1 MAQISSGDTHLP
13 FDVIPL
19 IISEL
24 GSDEDMASLRAC
36 SLICKAMLPLAR
48 KHIFATGKVE
58 IDNTKEPEDCEKP
71 LASRFMWLLESDPSI
86 ADYVRSFKYIEVFG
100 HDHLR
105 WPVLRNATSLEFGFG
120 SYSGLGLYKQPWRD
134 IPESLKA
141 SFCNFVSSNSFKE
154 LSLRNMSFPVSL
166 FHEMPHLT
174 SLEFSNLTF
183 VDVADRRRLPKAT
196 LTRLLFICNSQSR
209 ARDLGTLLDGT
220 FDLSQLQ
227 ELSMKLDYDPS
238 YEFEDVVEGFI
249 SASEQLRTLSF
260 EGES

>member
-1 MAQISSGDTHLP
+1 MAQISSGDIHLP
-13 FDVIPL
+13 FDVVPL

-48 KHIFATGKVE
+48 KHIFAKVE

-71 LASRFMWLLESDPSI
+71 LASRFTWLLESDPSI

-100 HDHLR
+100 HDHFR

>member
-1 MAQISSGDTHLP
+1 
-13 FDVIPL
+13 
-19 IISEL
+19 
-24 GSDEDMASLRAC
+24 
-36 SLICKAMLPLAR
+36 
-48 KHIFATGKVE
+48 
-58 IDNTKEPEDCEKP
+58 
-71 LASRFMWLLESDPSI
+71 
-86 ADYVRSFKYIEVFG
+86 
-100 HDHLR
+100 
-105 WPVLRNATSLEFGFG
+105 
-120 SYSGLGLYKQPWRD
+120 
-134 IPESLKA
+134 LKA

-249 SASEQLRTLSF
+249 SASEQL
-260 EGES
+260 